1 MKKLAPLSLLAALLL
16 SPFASAQ
23 IVVIQGTD
31 TVASSRGTINGN
43 FAYLNTNKITDPTTT
58 IGDMIYRSSGG
69 LTRLPIGTN
78 GQCITVAGGIPAW
91 ANSCGGGGGGTINS
105 VNGTSNQITA
115 VTTSGNVVL
124 ALPSGGIILPG
135 NLTAPTGSTITYT
148 GSGLINANQLYGVTL
163 SGLSTGLMKITSG
176 VPSTAISGTD
186 YQVPLGFSSP
196 LSQSGGTVS
205 CATCVVTGG
214 ANTYTGGTNLQDFSG
229 VKLKPPVTIVASL
242 PTAAT
247 NTNAIYEV
255 TDGSTASDCTT
266 GSGTNRVWCVSSGSG
281 WVAMGG
287 SAVTGS
293 ASPGATV
300 TVTNSATPTFTCPS
314 STSGTTVLFKM
325 ASTLAATITSS
336 TLSGCTGSS
345 SLSSI
350 LNFVFTQAS
359 SGGPY
364 TVAMPTGFSQACQ
377 ISPIASADTNMSFS
391 WDGTT
396 AHLLSCSASTGPGVS
411 PETAAPGTPPA
422 GYQYTWADSTDHDR
436 EAKDSSANVY
446 KMVKTGVD
454 INPVTGQVT
463 ASHLAS
469 ALPRAQGGTNNTA
482 GNTPQ
487 LFFGTA
493 APGSVTGNLPGD
505 LFSDTTNHNLYQ
517 CNATSG
523 TSAPACT
530 SVTSGGWTLLN
541 SSTGVTLTAPYLYPV
556 PMSTNGGTTT
566 APQNGAVVTVMVTF
580 PTAVQMGKI
589 VIGDGK
595 GSGNA
600 YASWAVY
607 PITGCPSAC
616 SGAALATG
624 TATAMSGG
632 ANNSYP
638 ISYTFAPGSYLLAY
652 TSNDSVSSANYNI
665 SNNNFSTSIAGSVTM
680 PLFATAANG
689 ATWSGNALSSGGWP
703 ATLGALTAK
712 ANNPVLAITY

>member
-325 ASTLAATITSS
+325 ASTLAATITRRLPVGHTRSQCLLDLARRVRS
-336 TLSGCTGSS
+336 VRLQVPIPTCRFRGMEPRHICFPALPPRV
-345 SLSSI
+345 LVFRQRPRLQEPLRPAISI
-350 LNFVFTQAS
+350 H
-359 SGGPY
+359 G
-364 TVAMPTGFSQACQ
+364 Q
-377 ISPIASADTNMSFS
+377 ILPITI
-391 WDGTT
+391 
-396 AHLLSCSASTGPGVS
+396 
-411 PETAAPGTPPA
+411 ERRRIAAPTSIRWSRLAWISIPSPDRSLRATLPLRFHALRAEQTTRPGIRHSCFSELLLPVVLPEISQVIFSRTPPIII
-422 GYQYTWADSTDHDR
+422 YT
-436 EAKDSSANVY
+436 SA
-446 KMVKTGVD
+446 TR
-454 INPVTGQVT
+454 
-463 ASHLAS
+463 
-469 ALPRAQGGTNNTA
+469 PRARR
-482 GNTPQ
+482 
-487 LFFGTA
+487 L
-493 APGSVTGNLPGD
+493 LPARR
-505 LFSDTTNHNLYQ
+505 L
-517 CNATSG
+517 
-523 TSAPACT
+523 
-530 SVTSGGWTLLN
+530 
-541 SSTGVTLTAPYLYPV
+541 
-556 PMSTNGGTTT
+556 
-566 APQNGAVVTVMVTF
+566 
-580 PTAVQMGKI
+580 
-589 VIGDGK
+589 
-595 GSGNA
+595 
-600 YASWAVY
+600 
-607 PITGCPSAC
+607 
-616 SGAALATG
+616 
-624 TATAMSGG
+624 
-632 ANNSYP
+632 
-638 ISYTFAPGSYLLAY
+638 LLA
-652 TSNDSVSSANYNI
+652 D
-665 SNNNFSTSIAGSVTM
+665 G
-680 PLFATAANG
+680 
-689 ATWSGNALSSGGWP
+689 LS
-703 ATLGALTAK
+703 
-712 ANNPVLAITY
+712 